1 MRIALAQPNLTVGDL
16 EGNAEKI
23 AEYIQRAR
31 GKADIVVFPEL
42 AITGYP
48 PKDLLLK
55 PSFTAENRRKLEKI
69 ALETKGIAAVVG
81 FVDGS
86 GREISNAAAFLA
98 DGRIAHV
105 LSKMHLPNYDVF
117 DEKRYFRPARECSVI
132 EHKGVRLGINVC
144 EDIWVD
150 DGPCDIQARG
160 GAEVII
166 NISASP
172 FHVGKLSERISLLQR
187 RAEQNGVPIAYCNLV
202 GGQDDLLFDGGSCFF
217 NAKGKLVAMAKRFEE
232 DLIVSDF
239 SGKAIIPKREE
250 PVEEVYRALVL
261 GIRDYARK
269 NGFKK
274 VVIGLS
280 GGVDSALTAALTIKA
295 LGAENVVGVS
305 MPSEITSRE
314 SREDAERVATNLGIE
329 FMEMPIAKAVKTYEE
344 TLAEVFRGAKRD
356 VTEENIQARIR
367 GNILMALA
375 NKFGYLVISTGNK
388 SEMAVGYT
396 TLYGDMAG
404 GLAAISDVPKTMV
417 YQLARYVNSTNG
429 REVIPKRVLDKA
441 PTAELRPGQLDQDDL
456 PPYDILDPILR
467 AYIEEEK
474 STKEIVEMGFD
485 PAIVVDV
492 VRRVD
497 HNEYK
502 RHQAPIG
509 IKVTSKAFGS
519 GRRMPITNKYVGST
533 IEIERKS
540 IARK

>member
-1 MRIALAQPNLTVGDL
+1 MRIALAQPNLTVGDH
-16 EGNAEKI
+16 EGNARKI
-23 AEYIQRAR
+23 AEYIQRAK
-31 GKADIVVFPEL
+31 GKANIVVFPEL

-55 PSFTAENRRKLEKI
+55 SSFIAENRKKLEEVAI
-69 ALETKGIAAVVG
+69 ETKGIAAVVG
-81 FVDGS
+81 FVNGS
-86 GREISNAAAFLA
+86 GREISNAAAFIV
-98 DGRIAHV
+98 DGRIAHIE
-105 LSKMHLPNYDVF
+105 SKMHLPNYDVF
-117 DEKRYFRPARECSVI
+117 DEKRYFKPAEKCSVI
-132 EHKGVRLGINVC
+132 EHNGVKLGINIC

-150 DGPCDIQARG
+150 DGPCEIQASE

-172 FHVGKLSERISLLQR
+172 FHVGKLSERISLLRR
-187 RAEQNGVPIAYCNLV
+187 RAADNRVPIAYCNLV

-217 NAKGKLVAMAKRFEE
+217 NAKGELISMAKRFEE
-232 DLIVSDF
+232 DLIVSDL
-239 SGKAIIPKREE
+239 SGKGIVAKFDD

-274 VVIGLS
+274 AVIGLS
-280 GGVDSALTAALTIKA
+280 GGVDSALTAFLAAKA
-295 LGAENVVGVS
+295 LGTENVVGVS
-305 MPSEITSRE
+305 MPSEITSQE
-314 SREDAERVATNLGIE
+314 SIEDAGRVAENLSIE
-329 FMEMPIAKAVKTYEE
+329 LIEIPIARAVKAYEDS
-344 TLAEVFRGAKRD
+344 LSGVFRGTNRD

-367 GNILMALA
+367 GNILMALS
-375 NKFGYLVISTGNK
+375 NKFGSLVISTGNK

-417 YQLARYVNSTNG
+417 YQLARYANSSNG
-429 REVIPKRVLDKA
+429 REVIPKRVLEKA
-441 PTAELRPGQLDQDDL
+441 PTAELRPGQRDQDDL
-456 PPYDILDPILR
+456 PPYEILDPILR

-485 PAIVVDV
+485 PDVVVDI

-533 IEIERKS
+533 VEMERS
-540 IARK
+540 ISRK